1 MAVLKAVEVTV
12 TPDGRIESE
21 HPLRITR
28 PTRVILTMVEED
40 GENDIE
46 LALASEEAFARD
58 WNRPEEDE
66 AWAYLQEET
75 SS

>member
-1 MAVLKAVEVTV
+1 MATLKAVKVTV
-12 TPDGRIESE
+12 TPDGRIESD

-28 PTRVILTMVEED
+28 PTRVILTMVEEV
-40 GENDIE
+40 GEDSVE
-46 LALASEEAFARD
+46 FALASEEAFARD